1 MSVVLDASI
10 VMASLFEEENS
21 QAARDIVA
29 DAIEEGLV
37 APSLWR
43 LEIANALR
51 MAVRRKRC
59 DEAFVD
65 RSLRRLDA
73 MSIAIDVETDLHAWD
88 ETLDLSRE
96 EALTLYDAA
105 YLELAMRTGSSLASF
120 DKDLIAA
127 ARRRGVEVLTV

>member
-10 VMASLFEEENS
+10 VMASLFEEQNHE
-21 QAARDIVA
+21 AARTIIA
-29 DAIEEGLV
+29 NAIDEGLI

-43 LEIANALR
+43 LEIANALG

-65 RSLRRLDA
+65 RSLGRLDA
-73 MSIAIDVETDLHAWD
+73 MSVGIDVETDLHAWN

-96 EALTLYDAA
+96 EGLTLYDAA
-105 YLELAMRTGSSLASF
+105 YLELAIRAGASLASF
-120 DKDLIAA
+120 DRDLVDA
-127 ARRRGVEVLTV
+127 ARRRGVDVLTA

>member
-21 QAARDIVA
+21 QAARDMVA

-43 LEIANALR
+43 LEIANALC